1 MKIIKIFILSI
12 VSLIFTINGYGQ
24 SCKIE
29 FYLLKKEIA
38 RDSTNLMTNF
48 SATIED
54 LENEPFITNNEI
66 ISFSIINHTTDNR
79 IVESHF
85 FEVSES
91 VTMRIK
97 ELKIPL
103 CCGKPFALLVNGSI
117 AYTGYFW
124 NFYSSFGCDGIC
136 AVAGGDTILIE
147 RKLPDY
153 GLEDGVLDKRQDSDL
168 FDCLKAT
175 NRMKEE

>member
-38 RDSTNLMTNF
+38 RDSTNFYVMPSF

-54 LENEPFITNNEI
+54 IEDEPFITDDEI
-66 ISFSIINHTTDNR
+66 ISFSILSSKIREGR
-79 IVESHF
+79 IFKVP
-85 FEVSES
+85 ES
-91 VTMRIK
+91 VTKRINK
-97 ELKIPL
+97 LKIPL
-103 CCGKPFALLVNGSI
+103 CCGKPFALLVNGTI
-117 AYTGYFW
+117 VYTGYFW
-124 NFYSSFGCDGIC
+124 NLVSSFGCKGIFVF
-136 AVAGGDTILIE
+136 ASDDEL
-147 RKLPDY
+147 RFRRLPDF
-153 GLEDGVLDKRQDSDL
+153 GSENNVWDIRQDSDL

-175 NRMKEE
+175 NRMREE